1 MSKEVTVEELR
12 ERLDE
17 IIAEVEAGESV
28 TLLKDG
34 VGIASVTPVRA
45 RRGVEYPF
53 RNFDFG
59 HRPLKLTLDVVE
71 LIREDRD
78 SELKKYSV

>member
-28 TLLKDG
+28 TIVREKNE
-34 VGIASVTPVRA
+34 GITIVQQGRPFPLRGFVSADPPRNLRTSAVDLVRQ
-45 RRGVEYPF
+45 
-53 RNFDFG
+53 
-59 HRPLKLTLDVVE
+59 
-71 LIREDRD
+71 DRD
-78 SELKKYSV
+78 SEFGDARKYDL